1 MLSGF
6 MHYCFSDKLK
16 QVNYNMNPKEETKL
30 AEAQD
35 EQPENVEVILTLN
48 GNTKHIQWN
57 KQIPLLDAM
66 LYAGI
71 DAPHS
76 CCRGTCG
83 TCVCKLE
90 EGEVRLRRNFV
101 LSEAHIQQG
110 LILACVAVPISASV
124 KINYDEF

>member
-1 MLSGF
+1 
-6 MHYCFSDKLK
+6 
-16 QVNYNMNPKEETKL
+16 MNLKEETKL
-30 AEAQD
+30 TKVQN
-35 EQPENVEVILTLN
+35 EQLDNVEVTLTLN

-66 LYAGI
+66 LNAGV

-90 EGEVRLRRNFV
+90 EGKVRLRRNFV

-110 LILACVAVPISASV
+110 LILACVAVPISTSI

>member
-1 MLSGF
+1 
-6 MHYCFSDKLK
+6 
-16 QVNYNMNPKEETKL
+16 MNSNEETNPVKS
-30 AEAQD
+30 QN
-35 EQPENVEVILTLN
+35 EQSENVKVTLTLN

-66 LYAGI
+66 LNAGI

-90 EGEVRLRRNFV
+90 EGEVRLKRNFV

-110 LILACVAVPISASV
+110 WILACVAVPISASI